1 MSKVIC
7 RVQPYTNQEIENAAA
22 DYCKAHEAL
31 DSSLTLIDFLSI
43 YYYDDHH
50 HHPSR
55 TAGGVPNL
63 LHLGP
68 SDTLIHHCENVLAV
82 SYTKTKE
89 NQSNAVI
96 SVLILCLQLL
106 GDSVYA
112 RTVGSRFVL
121 LIHDLWKWKGFGKV
135 NFSKRHRKALSG
147 NTERHPVSLTQHEI
161 RAPRRARGRRGI

>member
-1 MSKVIC
+1 MNKVIC
-7 RVQPYTNQEIENAAA
+7 RVQSYTNQEIENAAV
-22 DYCKAHEAL
+22 DQCKAHEAL
-31 DSSLTLIDFLSI
+31 DSGLTLIDFLSI
-43 YYYDDHH
+43 YHH
-50 HHPSR
+50 HHHHSSR
-55 TAGGVPNL
+55 TAGASRTFCTWGL
-63 LHLGP
+63 Q
-68 SDTLIHHCENVLAV
+68 TYCENVLAV

-161 RAPRRARGRRGI
+161 RAPRRAGGRREI